1 MLRPRFSAYIS
12 PNSRIFR
19 FFDKKNVTNN
29 PMMMLVAKTGIFD
42 VPTPEKLPIPQ
53 ITKAWMSS
61 FKLKNLRI
69 SVIEPAK

>member
-12 PNSRIFR
+12 PNSKIFK
-19 FFDKKNVTNN
+19 FLDKKNVIIK
-29 PMMMLVAKTGIFD
+29 PIMMLIENTGIFA

-69 SVIEPAK
+69 SVMEPAR